1 MKKNPV
7 IYLEHIKECIERIL
21 SYTNGFDE
29 SGFLQNKLLQD
40 GVIRNFEI
48 IGEATK
54 KLNDDFRLKYPEVE
68 WKKIAGMRDKL
79 IHDYIGVDLWAVWA
93 VIEKVIPKL
102 KNQIIEILQKEN
114 NTNTAS

>member
-54 KLNDDFRLKYPEVE
+54 KLNDDFRLNILKLNG
-68 WKKIAGMRDKL
+68 KK
-79 IHDYIGVDLWAVWA
+79 
-93 VIEKVIPKL
+93 
-102 KNQIIEILQKEN
+102 LQECE
-114 NTNTAS
+114 TS

>member
-21 SYTNGFDE
+21 SYTQGIDE
-29 SGFLQNKLLQD
+29 SNFLQNKLLQD
-40 GVIRNFEI
+40 AAIRNFEI

-54 KLNDDFRLKYPEVE
+54 KLNEDFRAEYPQVE

-93 VIEKVIPKL
+93 VIEKVIPQL
-102 KNQIIEILQKEN
+102 KIQILDILQKEN
-114 NTNTAS
+114 NKNLTF